1 MMRGFKN
8 TDTLGFKRF
17 FSYKGRSPTPK
28 RLQEIQR
35 EKIKI
40 MLLYPVKNNL
50 RDILI
55 FVFLVCFFI
64 TLIILV
70 PFSDFLWEF
79 IPDPYSFYIFLFL
92 YISLY
97 AFTWFTFYRIASDG
111 RFYASY
117 YNTWAVVVRHLS
129 SKNEGKKSDLNL
141 DLFQLNYNMLRKS
154 LKNRI
159 RLLRANF
166 LTYDY
171 EISRINRDI
180 DTFFDATTKILFR
193 RKVMATQFFPHDEY
207 DISMKETEIQSQLS
221 DYRWQNT
228 KGRPPGEYELEAREG
243 EGIDYRTIDVFL
255 QYFGD
260 IIIRKPRKKAM
271 NTAAIGELF
280 RSWNSIVEKI
290 NKDIFEESKNDV
302 EKFYDER
309 QERRSLLLKT
319 LFELSVL
326 LMVGIISGLLVYYF
340 TI

>member
-35 EKIKI
+35 EKFKI

-193 RKVMATQFFPHDEY
+193 RKVMSIPFSPHDAY
-207 DISMKETEIQSQLS
+207 DKFMEDFEIQLRLA
-221 DYRWQNT
+221 DDRGQNSE
-228 KGRPPGEYELEAREG
+228 PPPNEYEFEAWEIK
-243 EGIDYRTIDVFL
+243 EIDFWTIDRFL
-255 QYFGD
+255 QYFSD
-260 IIIRKPRKKAM
+260 VIEAVPQTNNCILTQEKH
-271 NTAAIGELF
+271 
-280 RSWNSIVEKI
+280 RSKQTT
-290 NKDIFEESKNDV
+290 KDSK
-302 EKFYDER
+302 YGMC
-309 QERRSLLLKT
+309 T
-319 LFELSVL
+319 
-326 LMVGIISGLLVYYF
+326 
-340 TI
+340 T